1 MLRTLFILTGIVT
14 FMLAG
19 AGFYIFTDLRD
30 YAQSP
35 QQEGQSEKIVEIL
48 PGHGFAAVMET
59 LKKERIVDDPL
70 RFRLIALFKGYDRQI
85 KAGEYLLS
93 LSMSPLEILENIAK
107 GKIYLRRFTIPEG
120 YTLRQIAIAVSEAGL
135 GKESEFT
142 RLASDMEFI
151 KKSGI
156 RADSLEGYLFPD
168 TYFFPKST
176 GIPTILMTMIRRF
189 HSVFTEE
196 WEKRAQEIGFSVHEI
211 VTLASIIEK
220 ETGNP
225 AERPLISSVFHNRL
239 KKKMRLQTDPTV
251 IYGIENFDGNLTRKH
266 LETLTPYN
274 TYQIS
279 GLPPGPIASPGEK
292 SLHAALW
299 PAQTEY
305 LYFVSKGDKTHE
317 FSATLEDHNR
327 AVRKYQLS
335 GK

>member
-1 MLRTLFILTGIVT
+1 MLV
-14 FMLAG
+14 LAG
-19 AGFYIFTDLRD
+19 AGFYVFTDLTE

-35 QQEGQSEKIVEIL
+35 QKQGQPEKIVEIL
-48 PGHGFAAVMET
+48 PGQGFAAVLQT
-59 LKKERIVDDPL
+59 LKDEGIVDDPL
-70 RFRLIALFKGYDRQI
+70 RFRVIARLNGYDRQI

-93 LSMSPLEILENIAK
+93 LSMPPLDLLETIAK
-107 GKIYLRRFTIPEG
+107 GKTYLRRFTIPEG
-120 YTLRQIAIAVSEAGL
+120 YTLRQIASAVRDAGL
-135 GKESEFT
+135 GKESEFI
-142 RLASDMEFI
+142 RLASDAEFI
-151 KKSGI
+151 KKTGI

-176 GIPTILMTMIRRF
+176 GIPNILFTLIRRF
-189 HSVFTEE
+189 RTVFTEE

-220 ETGNP
+220 ETGIA

-251 IYGIENFDGNLTRKH
+251 IYGIADFDGNLTRKH
-266 LETLTPYN
+266 LDTLTPYN
-274 TYQIS
+274 TYQIR

-299 PAQTEY
+299 PAQTAY

-317 FSATLEDHNR
+317 FSATLEAHNR

-335 GK
+335 NQ

>member
-1 MLRTLFILTGIVT
+1 MLV
-14 FMLAG
+14 LAG
-19 AGFYIFTDLRD
+19 AGFYIFTDLTE
-30 YAQSP
+30 YAQHP
-35 QQEGQSEKIVEIL
+35 QKQRQTEKIVEIL
-48 PGHGFAAVMET
+48 PGQGFSAVLQT
-59 LKKERIVDDPL
+59 LEKEGIVDDPL
-70 RFRLIALFKGYDRQI
+70 RFRLIARFKGYDRQI

-93 LSMSPLEILENIAK
+93 LSLSPLEILETIAK
-107 GKIYLRRFTIPEG
+107 GKTYLRRFTIPEG
-120 YTLRQIAIAVSEAGL
+120 YTLRQIALAVSQAGL
-135 GKESEFT
+135 GKESEFMQ
-142 RLASDMEFI
+142 LVSDAEFI
-151 KKSGI
+151 KKAGI
-156 RADSLEGYLFPD
+156 KADTLEGYLFPD

-176 GIPTILMTMIRRF
+176 GIPNILMTMIRRF
-189 HSVFTEE
+189 RSVFTAE
-196 WEKRAQEIGFSVHEI
+196 WEKRAQETGFSLHEM

-220 ETGNP
+220 ETGIA

-251 IYGIENFDGNLTRKH
+251 IYGIADFDGNLTRKH

-274 TYQIS
+274 TYQIR

-299 PAQTEY
+299 PAQTSY

-317 FSATLEDHNR
+317 FSANIEDHNR

>member
-1 MLRTLFILTGIVT
+1 MLV
-14 FMLAG
+14 LAAGG
-19 AGFYIFTDLRD
+19 AYIFTDMTE
-30 YAQSP
+30 YAQHP
-35 QQEGQSEKIVEIL
+35 QKEVHSEKIVEIL
-48 PGHGFAAVMET
+48 PGQGFASVLET
-59 LKKERIVDDPL
+59 LKKEDIVDDPL
-70 RFRLIALFKGYDRQI
+70 RFRIIARFKGYDRQI

-107 GKIYLRRFTIPEG
+107 GKTYLRRFTIPEG
-120 YTLRQIAIAVSEAGL
+120 YTMRQIALAVSEAGL
-135 GKESEFT
+135 GKESEFMQ
-142 RLASDMEFI
+142 LVSDAEFI

-156 RADSLEGYLFPD
+156 KADTLEGYLFPD

-189 HSVFTEE
+189 HSVFKAE
-196 WEKRAQEIGFSVHEI
+196 WETRAQEIGFSLHEI

-251 IYGIENFDGNLTRKH
+251 IYGIKDFDGNLTRKH

-274 TYQIS
+274 TYQIR

-299 PAQTEY
+299 PAQTAY

-317 FSATLEDHNR
+317 FSSNMDDHNR